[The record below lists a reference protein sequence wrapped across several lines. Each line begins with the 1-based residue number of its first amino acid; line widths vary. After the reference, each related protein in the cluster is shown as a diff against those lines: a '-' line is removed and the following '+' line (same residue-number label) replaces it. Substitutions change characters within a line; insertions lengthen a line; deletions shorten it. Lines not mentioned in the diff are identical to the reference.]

1 MPVTPS
7 DQEDEYFARQE
18 FERRKREMV
27 ERDQRVASQ
36 ERERILSV
44 ARGRCPKC
52 AAGLVT
58 VTFRGVELDKCSEC
72 GGLWF
77 DCGEL
82 DRVLA
87 DQAGGGFLTGIKRI
101 FG

>member
-18 FERRKREMV
+18 FERRKREMAD
-27 ERDQRVASQ
+27 RDQRVAAQ
-36 ERERILSV
+36 EREQILKL

-58 VTFRGVELDKCSEC
+58 MTFRGVELDKCSAC

-77 DCGEL
+77 DTGEL
-82 DRVLA
+82 DRVLEEA
-87 DQAGGGFLTGIKRI
+87 GGGGFLGGIKRI